1 MSKNSR
7 QKFEYLENKKTFKV
21 KQKAFF
27 INFKELSVARNSL
40 RPETVPLT
48 PQAGRSNAII
58 PTVLPQEIYTLE

>member
-40 RPETVPLT
+40 RPESVPLA
-48 PQAGRSNAII
+48 PQAGRSNANI